1 MRDILRSTD
10 PTLIAFA
17 EAMLAGEG
25 IAAFVLDVHMSTLE
39 GGIGALPRRLAVAD
53 EDAHEAR
60 QVLRDLEINPHE
72 G

>member
-53 EDAHEAR
+53 DDAAQAR
-60 QVLRDLEINPHE
+60 RILRDLGIDPHE